1 MPGDPSQAVAFVMSG
16 MKCNRCGL
24 WIWAGQLPIDT
35 AMAAGAGMIRQHPM
49 LRMFEIP

>member
-24 WIWAGQLPIDT
+24 WICANCASST
-35 AMAAGAGMIRQHPM
+35 AMAAGAGMIRHTGCGG
-49 LRMFEIP
+49 MFEIP